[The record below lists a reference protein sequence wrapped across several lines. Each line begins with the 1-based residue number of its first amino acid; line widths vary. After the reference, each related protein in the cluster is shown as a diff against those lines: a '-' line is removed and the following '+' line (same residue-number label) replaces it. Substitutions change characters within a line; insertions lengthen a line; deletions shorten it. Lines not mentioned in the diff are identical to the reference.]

1 MLSWGSSC
9 GGLVYCPLF
18 RFRQRKR
25 PSTMSAMSAAPP
37 TPTPIPTFAPVER
50 PEEVFSFALAVAE
63 DEEGPEVAV

>member
-1 MLSWGSSC
+1 
-9 GGLVYCPLF
+9 
-18 RFRQRKR
+18 
-25 PSTMSAMSAAPP
+25 MSAMSAAPP